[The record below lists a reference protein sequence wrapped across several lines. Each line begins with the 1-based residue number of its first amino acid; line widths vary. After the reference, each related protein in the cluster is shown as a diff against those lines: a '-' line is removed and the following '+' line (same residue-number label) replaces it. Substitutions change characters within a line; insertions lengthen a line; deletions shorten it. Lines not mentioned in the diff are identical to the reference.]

1 MLINKEK
8 MGDRFKLLAIRKLD
22 FKQDV
27 PGFSKTCTYDQ

>member
-8 MGDRFKLLAIRKLD
+8 MGERFKLLAIRKLD

-27 PGFSKTCTYDQ
+27 TGFSKICSYE